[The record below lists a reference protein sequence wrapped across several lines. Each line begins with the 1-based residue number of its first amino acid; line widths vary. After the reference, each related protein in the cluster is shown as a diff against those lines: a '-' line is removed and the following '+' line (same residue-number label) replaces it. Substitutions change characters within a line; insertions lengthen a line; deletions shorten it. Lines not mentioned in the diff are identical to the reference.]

1 MVASATT
8 IAQLEGVRREVRWWR
23 GFCRWAG
30 MTGGLAALAAC
41 GASDFNYTPNATQQ
55 LAAAQ
60 DTYFLEYCA
69 GSGMKMKP
77 GYPPDVSGG
86 PGGHAAFFLEGA
98 CRDASAGYP
107 TLRMCDDLPSGAAQG
122 AGVSMDGNFS
132 NANWTVTSDR
142 DFFYNGGLAKGER
155 LTPAVFRRV
164 QHTAESMGILDGLV
178 FRPELFNDKPAWM
191 SNEDF
196 RYGLSV
202 GTDYGLT
209 MGRGLY
215 CARVPVSRPQMVR
228 MVAFLNAKN
237 AIYKTGPRHFT
248 SSIIEDNC
256 VHLPHNAL
264 AACDVMSPWPTNGFI
279 PFALFDFP
287 VPKND
292 FVNVMRRT
300 NDTRM
305 DDLLALY
312 DDLPARRQLLEFGR
326 LPSEPGALASAYPPH
341 APNDVFGTKLDLI
354 FYDTPGIGA
363 YPPWFDQIFS
373 EPRYTDATANLHYFA
388 ALYAHLAASRR
399 PVGFWENKVDVS
411 DRASFAEFYAR
422 YYERLAKLRVEIDKK
437 LGGGGPNPAVGLSR
451 GDAAGVALA
460 AG

>member
-1 MVASATT
+1 MMGA
-8 IAQLEGVRREVRWWR
+8 
-23 GFCRWAG
+23 
-30 MTGGLAALAAC
+30 LAALVAC
-41 GASDFNYTPNATQQ
+41 GTSNFNYTPDAARQ

-69 GSGMKMKP
+69 GSGIRMKP
-77 GYPPDVSGG
+77 GFPPDVSGG

-98 CRDASAGYP
+98 CRDPGAGYP
-107 TLRMCDDLPSGAAQG
+107 TLRMCDELPAAGAQG
-122 AGVSMDGNFS
+122 AGISMDGNFS

-142 DFFYNGGLAKGER
+142 DFFYDGGLAKDER

-164 QHTAESMGILDGLV
+164 QHTAESMGILDGIV
-178 FRPELFNDKPAWM
+178 FRPELFDDKPAGM
-191 SNEDF
+191 SDEDF

-228 MVAFLNAKN
+228 IVAFLNAKN
-237 AIYKTGPRHFT
+237 AMYKTGARHFT

-264 AACDVMSPWPTNGFI
+264 AACDVMSPWPTNGFFA
-279 PFALFDFP
+279 FALFDFP

-300 NDTRM
+300 NDTRL
-305 DDLLALY
+305 DNLVALY
-312 DDLPARRQLLEFGR
+312 DDLTARRLLLEFGR
-326 LPSEPGALASAYPPH
+326 LPSEPGALASAHPPH
-341 APNDVFGTKLDLI
+341 APSDVFGTKLNLI
-354 FYDTPGIGA
+354 FYDSPGVGA
-363 YPPWFDQIFS
+363 FPAWFDQIFS
-373 EPRYTDATANLHYFA
+373 EPRYTEAAANLRYFA

-399 PVGFWENKVDVS
+399 PVEFWESKVDVS
-411 DRASFAEFYAR
+411 KRASFAEFYAR
-422 YYERLAKLRVEIDKK
+422 FYERLATLRAEIDKK
-437 LGGGGPNPAVGLSR
+437 LAAERANPVVGLSR
-451 GDAAGVALA
+451 TTAPQAILPMIARGSRDQSAPGGVVGAG
-460 AG
+460 